1 MTDIEIARK
10 VKLRHIKEIASFLN
24 IDEGNIIYYGKY
36 KAKLPLNLINEEKS
50 KKAKLILV
58 SAITPTPA
66 GEGKTAASQPGQ
78 AAGPSGL
85 KPDFAPPLPPPIVLD
100 RVAGLAASLPPP
112 PPTVALIQ
120 QRLKELGFDPGEID
134 DIWGPRTE
142 RAVREF
148 QAARGLVPDGIV
160 GPKTLAALGFWRDR
174 AAVSRS
180 GAGAPGAWPTAP
192 GAPAGLYRGR
202 SGAGSFARP

>member
-1 MTDIEIARK
+1 MNVSRISLSRTARGAFLAVFFLGLLAMAMAAAYAAPTAPTPPAK
-10 VKLRHIKEIASFLN
+10 PVPPVQPAVKQPA
-24 IDEGNIIYYGKY
+24 
-36 KAKLPLNLINEEKS
+36 APQPLP
-50 KKAKLILV
+50 
-58 SAITPTPA
+58 PA

-160 GPKTLAALGFWRDR
+160 GPKTLAALGF
-174 AAVSRS
+174 
-180 GAGAPGAWPTAP
+180 
-192 GAPAGLYRGR
+192 
-202 SGAGSFARP
+202 